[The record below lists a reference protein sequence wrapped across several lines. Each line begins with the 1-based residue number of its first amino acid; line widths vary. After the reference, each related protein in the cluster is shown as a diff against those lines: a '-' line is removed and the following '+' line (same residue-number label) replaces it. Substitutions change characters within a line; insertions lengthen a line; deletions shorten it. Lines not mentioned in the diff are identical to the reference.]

1 MACMNEDS
9 LHQDLSSYLQAR
21 EERDRY
27 RVDAVLKESPF
38 EITQRVYRCNPDGS
52 EDGPYVRKI
61 FSGEADKR
69 QVGGTYGLL
78 WREQQ
83 AGGEMPNLP
92 RLYGVYDAIDSL
104 EVLMEY
110 VGGTSLRSRIL
121 AHPERRMAL
130 TATVFP
136 QVCDAVAS
144 LHDALA
150 GPIIHRDITPSNV
163 MCDGADDARVRAIL
177 VDFGVARVHKREA
190 TADTAHFGTAAYAAP
205 EQYGFRQTDV
215 RTDVYGLGALLSFCL
230 MARDPVQ
237 SGGEGECC
245 LSGAPEA
252 LAAVA
257 RKAMAFDPDDRYQT
271 ARELKEAFLCALE
284 GRVAPRAQQGSSVPA
299 GVGVAWNVLLLILFV
314 TWAASIGFAWANM
327 PLLLAGWPVGM
338 KAFLFVVFAAL
349 FFVFPAV
356 LVWFSADKRRLR
368 RRFPRIDRGS
378 TRRNVPILLV
388 ALAVCLLLFGLLWWL
403 IRALGLQ

>member
-1 MACMNEDS
+1 MNEDS

-83 AGGEMPNLP
+83 AGGEMLNLP

-163 MCDGADDARVRAIL
+163 MCDGADDGRVRAVL

-271 ARELKEAFLCALE
+271 ARELKEAFLCAL
-284 GRVAPRAQQGSSVPA
+284 
-299 GVGVAWNVLLLILFV
+299 
-314 TWAASIGFAWANM
+314 
-327 PLLLAGWPVGM
+327 
-338 KAFLFVVFAAL
+338 
-349 FFVFPAV
+349 
-356 LVWFSADKRRLR
+356 
-368 RRFPRIDRGS
+368 
-378 TRRNVPILLV
+378 
-388 ALAVCLLLFGLLWWL
+388 
-403 IRALGLQ
+403 

>member
-83 AGGEMPNLP
+83 AGGEMRNLP

-104 EVLMEY
+104 EVLMEC

-144 LHDALA
+144 LHDASV

-163 MCDGADDARVRAIL
+163 MCDGADDGRVRAVLI
-177 VDFGVARVHKREA
+177 DFGVARVHKQEA

-215 RTDVYGLGALLSFCL
+215 RTDVYGLGALLAFCL
-230 MARDPVQ
+230 MAHDPVQ

-257 RKAMAFDPDDRYQT
+257 RKAMAFDPDDRYQS

-284 GRVAPRAQQGSSVPA
+284 GRVAPRAQQGSRVPA
-299 GVGVAWNVLLLILFV
+299 GVGVAWNALLLILFV
-314 TWAASIGFAWANM
+314 AWTASMGFAWANK
-327 PLLLAGWPVGM
+327 PLLLFGWPVGM
-338 KAFLFVVFAAL
+338 KAFLFVVIAAL

-356 LVWFSADKRRLR
+356 LVWFAADKRRLR

-388 ALAVCLLLFGLLWWL
+388 ALVVCLLMFGLLWWL